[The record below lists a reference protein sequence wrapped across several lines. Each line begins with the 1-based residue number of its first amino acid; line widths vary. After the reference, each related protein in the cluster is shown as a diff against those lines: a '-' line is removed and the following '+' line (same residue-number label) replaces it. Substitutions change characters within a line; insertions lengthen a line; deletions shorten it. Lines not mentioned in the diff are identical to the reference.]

1 MSEQGSPDAVS
12 PAHPGPEPA
21 VLTED
26 LMLVITREFQVPIAK
41 LWSALTDP
49 DQAPAWWGPRGF
61 HTPRESIDTD
71 LEIGGFYRACMIQSS
86 TGQEHWWSGVHTD
99 VEPPNL
105 LMFTHAWD
113 KADGTRGFET
123 EVTFQLEEIDGG
135 TRMTFTQG
143 PFDTLENRDGNG
155 VGWRESFDRLAEHL
169 RPRI

>member
-1 MSEQGSPDAVS
+1 MSEQASSDAAT
-12 PAHPGPEPA
+12 PAHQGQRPG
-21 VLTED
+21 VLEDD
-26 LMLVITREFQVPIAK
+26 LMLVITREFQVPIDK
-41 LWSALTDP
+41 VWSALTDP

-61 HTPRESIDTD
+61 HTPRESIDAT
-71 LEIGGFYRACMIQSS
+71 LEIGGVYRACMIQAN

-105 LMFTHAWD
+105 LVLTHAWD
-113 KADGTRGFET
+113 KPDGTRGFET

-143 PFDTLENRDGNG
+143 PFDTLDNRDGHG

-169 RPRI
+169 RSKV

>member
-1 MSEQGSPDAVS
+1 MSEHVSPDAAA
-12 PAHPGPEPA
+12 PARQEAGPAELA
-21 VLTED
+21 DD
-26 LMLVITREFQVPIAK
+26 LMLVITREFQVPIASV
-41 LWSALTDP
+41 WSALTDP

-61 HTPRESIDTD
+61 HTPRESIDAT

-105 LMFTHAWD
+105 LVFTHAWD
-113 KADGTRGFET
+113 KPDGTRGFET

-143 PFDTLENRDGNG
+143 PFDTLDNRDGHG

-169 RPRI
+169 RPRV